1 MRSVIDKERI
11 DLNSSERVRVSFSSL
26 HKRVRDLTLLDH
38 INGKKVIGIFL

>member
-11 DLNSSERVRVSFSSL
+11 DLNSSESVRVSFSSL

-38 INGKKVIGIFL
+38 INGKKVIGMFL